1 MIMGRGRGGINSTT
15 SSVVLYHLAELE
27 KDGHALKGMVNC
39 PHLVSF
45 NHFSQTSFST
55 EYAINKLKQE
65 GNEEGTYVLRWSCTD
80 FNNILLT
87 VICTEYSEVWWE
99 SSNFLFKYLRSRQYN
114 FWRIGLRNNTLAID
128 GSKKWVWNFFLSK
141 HGIAEL
147 PVSFYGGNWQF

>member
-1 MIMGRGRGGINSTT
+1 MCGEVRLTLKSTT
-15 SSVVLYHLAELE
+15 SSVVLYHLAEPE
-27 KDGHALKGMVNC
+27 KDGPVFKGMAKC

-87 VICTEYSEVWWE
+87 VICTEYSEV
-99 SSNFLFKYLRSRQYN
+99 
-114 FWRIGLRNNTLAID
+114 
-128 GSKKWVWNFFLSK
+128 
-141 HGIAEL
+141 
-147 PVSFYGGNWQF
+147 